1 VNFQDK
7 KMRIT
12 ITCIEPMSSSSST
25 TTKPTPTM
33 RRRTKRTTTRSIVSG
48 VRRYRLLSR
57 DRSCRRY
64 RGVDATPLT
73 RRRATRCNDV
83 GVVIPFASS
92 ASGSFE
98 AIPPERNG
106 GDDNDVGG
114 GDGGFFSKC
123 ILWLQKQVQ
132 NARNAAP
139 LLKWPDAVLLSKQ
152 TARDVTRN
160 AVVILIGLCVFT
172 AMLGCIDWCI
182 VAFRAW
188 LLK

>member
-1 VNFQDK
+1 MNFQDK

-12 ITCIEPMSSSSST
+12 CIEPMSSSAT
-25 TTKPTPTM
+25 TTKPTTTM
-33 RRRTKRTTTRSIVSG
+33 RRRTKRTTARLFVSEDC
-48 VRRYRLLSR
+48 RYRRLSR
-57 DRSCRRY
+57 DWSCRRY

-73 RRRATRCNDV
+73 RRRTRCNDV

-98 AIPPERNG
+98 AMPPERNG

-114 GDGGFFSKC
+114 GVFFSKC

-160 AVVILIGLCVFT
+160 AMVILIGLCVFT

>member
-1 VNFQDK
+1 VNFRT
-7 KMRIT
+7 KMMR
-12 ITCIEPMSSSSST
+12 ITCIEPMPSSAAT
-25 TTKPTPTM
+25 TTKPTPTA
-33 RRRTKRTTTRSIVSG
+33 RRRTTRTITRSIVSSG
-48 VRRYRLLSR
+48 DCRY
-57 DRSCRRY
+57 RRY
-64 RGVDATPLT
+64 RGVDATTPLIT
-73 RRRATRCNDV
+73 RRRRTTRCNDV
-83 GVVIPFASS
+83 GVVVIPFASS

-98 AIPPERNG
+98 AMPPERHG

-114 GDGGFFSKC
+114 GGFFSKC

>member
-1 VNFQDK
+1 
-7 KMRIT
+7 MLP
-12 ITCIEPMSSSSST
+12 ITCIEPMSSSSSAT
-25 TTKPTPTM
+25 TTKPTPTT
-33 RRRTKRTTTRSIVSG
+33 RRRTTRTITRSIVSSG
-48 VRRYRLLSR
+48 DCRY
-57 DRSCRRY
+57 RRY
-64 RGVDATPLT
+64 RGVDATTTPLIT
-73 RRRATRCNDV
+73 RRRRRRRTTRCNDV
-83 GVVIPFASS
+83 GVVVIPFASS

-98 AIPPERNG
+98 AMPPERNG

-114 GDGGFFSKC
+114 GGFFSKC